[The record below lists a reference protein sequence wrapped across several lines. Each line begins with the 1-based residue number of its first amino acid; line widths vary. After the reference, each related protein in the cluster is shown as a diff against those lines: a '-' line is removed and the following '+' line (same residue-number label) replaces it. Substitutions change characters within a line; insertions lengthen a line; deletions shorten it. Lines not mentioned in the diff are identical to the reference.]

1 MKGCFDLLAQAAGS
15 QSNVLIFGETGTGKE
30 LFARAIHNNS
40 RSAEKNF
47 VVVDCGSIP
56 ENLIGSILFGYEKGA
71 FTGAERS
78 REGLIKQAH
87 EGTLF
92 LDEVGELPLN
102 DQKAFLRVLQERS
115 FRPLGGKQEVKSD
128 FRLVAATN
136 RDLEE
141 MVRLGRFR
149 EDLLFR
155 LRTLTMELPPL
166 RERSEDIMDL
176 LLYFLRKLSKPA
188 GKEIKS
194 FSPEFLETLLN
205 YPWPGNVREMIGAI
219 EAAIHKSGN
228 EAILFPFH
236 LPPYIRIRMAQQGL
250 QEKKG
255 PEKPSEAI
263 PTSLTDLQTLRETL
277 EKEYLEELLAQ
288 TSGNINKACQ
298 ISGVSR
304 SRLYALL
311 KKYQM
316 FARLN

>member
-1 MKGCFDLLAQAAGS
+1 
-15 QSNVLIFGETGTGKE
+15 
-30 LFARAIHNNS
+30 
-40 RSAEKNF
+40 
-47 VVVDCGSIP
+47 
-56 ENLIGSILFGYEKGA
+56 
-71 FTGAERS
+71 
-78 REGLIKQAH
+78 
-87 EGTLF
+87 
-92 LDEVGELPLN
+92 
-102 DQKAFLRVLQERS
+102 
-115 FRPLGGKQEVKSD
+115 
-128 FRLVAATN
+128 
-136 RDLEE
+136 
-141 MVRLGRFR
+141 
-149 EDLLFR
+149 
-155 LRTLTMELPPL
+155 MELPPL